1 MGDNGSNDVAV
12 GEKMTN
18 REAAIKV
25 IRQLRR
31 SGFEAL
37 LAGGCVRD
45 MLLGR
50 RAKDFDIATGAHPK
64 EVMKI
69 FRRTVK
75 VGVKFGVVIVLLG
88 KKQVEVA
95 TFRTETG
102 YVDGRHPGKVEFSD
116 AREDAL
122 RRDFTIN
129 GMFYDPIR
137 REVIDY
143 VGGRGDLEKKLI
155 RTIGVA
161 RERFGEDYLRM
172 LRAVRFSAQLGFA
185 IESKTKSAIGKGAKN
200 ISKMSGE
207 RIAME
212 LEGILAGA
220 NRSAG
225 ASLLIRSG
233 LAGVIFPGFAGKGAA
248 QAVKVLAELPKRIDF
263 ALGLAGFFAGF
274 ETGFAIEKCRVL
286 KPSRNLTKQ
295 MKFLL
300 ANRSVLLDDE
310 MSLADLRVLLAEP
323 CFEDLYALEKAIQRI
338 AGGGKALTP
347 LLRIRRRINSL
358 GDIELRPKPLLDG
371 YYLIRLGAVPGPMV
385 GQLGREMYIAQLQGG
400 IESVPEAREWVKE
413 WLDKHKEMER

>member
-1 MGDNGSNDVAV
+1 
-12 GEKMTN
+12 MTN

-25 IRQLRR
+25 IRRLRR

-50 RAKDFDIATGAHPK
+50 RANDFDVATSAQPK
-64 EVMKI
+64 EVMKL

-88 KKQVEVA
+88 DKHVEVA

-102 YVDGRHPGKVEFSD
+102 YVDGRHPGKVEFTDAFED
-116 AREDAL
+116 AR

-129 GMFYDPIR
+129 GMFYDPIK

-143 VGGRGDLEKKLI
+143 VGGRGDLERKLI

-161 RERFGEDYLRM
+161 EERFGEDYLRM
-172 LRAVRFSAQLGFA
+172 LRAVRFSSQLGFA
-185 IESKTKSAIGKGAKN
+185 IERKTKSAIRKDAEN
-200 ISKMSGE
+200 ISRISGE

-225 ASLLIRSG
+225 TSLLIESG
-233 LAGVIFPGFAGKGAA
+233 LAKVIFPGFAGKGAA
-248 QAVKVLAELPKRIDF
+248 LAVKVLGQLPQRIDF

-274 ETGFAIEKCRVL
+274 ETGFALEKCRAL
-286 KPSRNLTKQ
+286 KLSRNRTKQ

-300 ANRSVLLDDE
+300 RKRSVLLNDGMDLA
-310 MSLADLRVLLAEP
+310 SLKVLLAEP
-323 CFEDLYALEKAIQRI
+323 CFEDLYALEKAVQKT
-338 AGGGKALTP
+338 AGSQKALTA
-347 LLRIRRRINSL
+347 LTRLRRRINAL
-358 GDIELRPKPLLDG
+358 GDVEFRPKPFLDG
-371 YYLIRLGAVPGPMV
+371 YYLIRLGATPGPMV
-385 GQLGREMYIAQLQGG
+385 GQLAREMYIAQLQGS
-400 IESVPEAREWVKE
+400 IESVAQARAWVQR
-413 WLDKHKEMER
+413 WLDERKEMDR